1 MKLSRRPTIEACFT
15 KGCPHL
21 KIVQCS
27 SRSLEK
33 AGRIRVKGK
42 IVVIYLDGIG
52 SFQVGIAQVISVLL
66 QLGN

>member
-1 MKLSRRPTIEACFT
+1 M
-15 KGCPHL
+15 
-21 KIVQCS
+21 QCS